1 MAAAM
6 LICMAS
12 CSRNCDDISKA
23 KKVPEGGTWWNDTVT
38 EISGG
43 DIWKEFDNRAYQ
55 VFNRYLYADDESV
68 ILSFSAFINNEDD
81 GFNESECLLRNY
93 SYDGKLLGQVNVGD
107 SFADGTN

>member
-55 VFNRYLYADDESV
+55 DFNRYLYAEDESV
-68 ILSFSAFINNEDD
+68 ILSVSAFINNEDD
-81 GFNESECLLRNY
+81 CGRKSE
-93 SYDGKLLGQVNVGD
+93 
-107 SFADGTN
+107 